1 MVLKSYAKINLT
13 LEVVKKLR
21 NGLHDIQ
28 SIFCLIDLSDKIIIK
43 KNKKTNLDK
52 ISIRGPYSKYVN
64 NSNNSV
70 LKVLSLL
77 RKHKLISDFY
87 TIKIIKKIPVF
98 AGLGGGTSNAASVLK
113 FLINNQIRKKK
124 LEDIIKKV
132 GTDLRLFFYDQGY
145 LQNLKKVTKFKKKH
159 KLYFLLVYPNI
170 KCVTKDIYSKV
181 RNYSNK
187 RILSNAVLK
196 RRKNFISKLVNSR
209 NDLQLIVE
217 KKYPIIRRLLKD
229 LSNIDGSH
237 LSRMSG
243 SGSACYGLFD
253 RENSSKTALKKL
265 RKKYPQYS
273 FSIAKTI

>member
-13 LEVVKKLR
+13 LEVIKKLR

-43 KNKKTNLDK
+43 KNKKINLDK
-52 ISIRGPYSKYVN
+52 VSFKGPFSKNIN

-70 LKVLSLL
+70 LKVLNLL

-98 AGLGGGTSNAASVLK
+98 AGLGGGTSNAAFVLK
-113 FLINNQIRKKK
+113 YLTNNRIKKKK
-124 LEDIIKKV
+124 LEDIIKEV

-145 LQNLKKVTKFKKKH
+145 LQNLKKIIKFNKKQ

-170 KCVTKDIYSKV
+170 KCVTKDIYSRV

-187 RILSNAVLK
+187 RIFSNTVLK
-196 RRKNFISKLVNSR
+196 SRKNFISKLIYSR

-229 LSNIDGSH
+229 LSNVDGSY

-243 SGSACYGLFD
+243 SGSACYGLFG